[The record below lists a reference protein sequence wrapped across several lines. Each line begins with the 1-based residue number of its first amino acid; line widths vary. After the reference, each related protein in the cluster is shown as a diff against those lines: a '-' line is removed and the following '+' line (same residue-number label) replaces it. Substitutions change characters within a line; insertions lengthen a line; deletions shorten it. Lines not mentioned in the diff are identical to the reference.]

1 MKQILQTIFSIKNT
15 QRHKVLCIL
24 GLKFKFKRKK
34 IKDKIDTTQL
44 VILNTIKCFGEIS
57 EFLNN
62 NKAFFFLFG
71 RGLRLNQEKIK
82 LRNQVNLKTASGEY
96 KTEYN
101 PCLCGAHND
110 EIIANRDRY
119 DIRVNTVICK
129 HCGLI
134 RTSPYYTED
143 TLNNFYNTEYRSLY
157 TFVNNDY
164 NTFFEGEV
172 NSGRVILKV
181 LEEHINFLPKNK
193 IVYEIVTGMVGILKP
208 FKDKGAKITGVDL
221 GEEYINIGKERG
233 LNLEVGS
240 VDKLK
245 KYEKADLLILNHIAE
260 HIVDIVSFLKECRNV
275 IKNDGTLY
283 IAVPTIETI
292 PINYGNNIFNYLQNA
307 HVYNFSEET
316 LKYVIE
322 RAGFKSIDYVTEL
335 GCIIAKKTNK
345 FREQNDVDESH
356 YKYALDLL
364 KRFDRDYFMGL

>member
-1 MKQILQTIFSIKNT
+1 MKHILQTIFSIKNT

-57 EFLNN
+57 EFLK

-71 RGLRLNQEKIK
+71 RGLRLNQKKIK

-110 EIIANRDRY
+110 E
-119 DIRVNTVICK
+119 
-129 HCGLI
+129 
-134 RTSPYYTED
+134 
-143 TLNNFYNTEYRSLY
+143 
-157 TFVNNDY
+157 
-164 NTFFEGEV
+164 
-172 NSGRVILKV
+172 
-181 LEEHINFLPKNK
+181 
-193 IVYEIVTGMVGILKP
+193 
-208 FKDKGAKITGVDL
+208 
-221 GEEYINIGKERG
+221 
-233 LNLEVGS
+233 
-240 VDKLK
+240 
-245 KYEKADLLILNHIAE
+245 
-260 HIVDIVSFLKECRNV
+260 
-275 IKNDGTLY
+275 TLY